1 MLFVVLFFIM
11 VSSVVIF
18 FLRMNIKTILMLALC
33 FSLSLMFIGI
43 IIFQAKNGGIST
55 SQKFFLF
62 FDIRVQRK
70 LSYLI
75 FPLMYLGYFI
85 AIGRIL
91 FPAFFL
97 MLALDYSMLPAIMRA
112 KPKHGLVMLF
122 PLISLILYYPK
133 IFIILGN
140 KNLEVMAI
148 TFTFIW
154 IQLYLIIS
162 VILLILESRAIT
174 IPYCKKQFRYILF
187 FLLCMETMY
196 WLYFRQDP
204 IQVYRMYAT
213 YYMKYRGVLY
223 SNILGGDIR
232 YWLLVSILTTFFGIF
247 GFYNLGSYSS
257 MEYIE
262 TKGDILIQKKVDIAA
277 RTMSVFVHGMKN
289 QFLASKILIS
299 KLEKELEKD
308 DLDRD
313 SIKKNILSLSDMN
326 KNIMSRIDSIYK
338 SIKTNQMSLIPLSID
353 DLIEKTIEKFN
364 EKHPEY
370 DIKLGKYEN
379 TYILAD
385 KTYLSEALYNVLTN
399 AYENVMSTDKE
410 EKLLSLN
417 VKPERLYIS
426 FEIRDNGTGMSKK
439 TLKKIFEPFYT
450 NKNTNTNWGLGL
462 YYVKQI
468 VKNHFG
474 LLKIESKEGIGSLF
488 CISIPKYGR

>member
-162 VILLILESRAIT
+162 VILLILEYRAIT

-247 GFYNLGSYSS
+247 GFYNL
-257 MEYIE
+257 
-262 TKGDILIQKKVDIAA
+262 V
-277 RTMSVFVHGMKN
+277 
-289 QFLASKILIS
+289 
-299 KLEKELEKD
+299 
-308 DLDRD
+308 
-313 SIKKNILSLSDMN
+313 
-326 KNIMSRIDSIYK
+326 
-338 SIKTNQMSLIPLSID
+338 
-353 DLIEKTIEKFN
+353 
-364 EKHPEY
+364 
-370 DIKLGKYEN
+370 
-379 TYILAD
+379 
-385 KTYLSEALYNVLTN
+385 
-399 AYENVMSTDKE
+399 
-410 EKLLSLN
+410 
-417 VKPERLYIS
+417 
-426 FEIRDNGTGMSKK
+426 
-439 TLKKIFEPFYT
+439 
-450 NKNTNTNWGLGL
+450 
-462 YYVKQI
+462 
-468 VKNHFG
+468 
-474 LLKIESKEGIGSLF
+474 
-488 CISIPKYGR
+488 